1 MYLERVD
8 PVSVALKR
16 VQTFLPL
23 WVPHLHHVVIGSR
36 HDQSAVVLYAAHSCQ
51 MSHQHVQTLT
61 ALYVPHSQRRIPRP
75 AHHPVK
81 VTLVSYSVPLHSIQW
96 GDHVLSTKAANQ
108 HHPSYGYSYTAG
120 RSISLQYRRIQP
132 AIFSWRKP
140 PKPNTV
146 NPTCKKASQ

>member
-16 VQTFLPL
+16 VQTFLAL

-36 HDQSAVVLYAAHSCQ
+36 HDQSAVVLYATHSRQ
-51 MSHQHVQTLT
+51 MPHQHVQTLT

-81 VTLVSYSVPLHSIQW
+81 VTLVSHSIPLHSILW
-96 GDHVLSTKAANQ
+96 GDHVPK
-108 HHPSYGYSYTAG
+108 HYS
-120 RSISLQYRRIQP
+120 RKISITPVMVTPTLPEDPLAY
-132 AIFSWRKP
+132 KP
-140 PKPNTV
+140 
-146 NPTCKKASQ
+146 